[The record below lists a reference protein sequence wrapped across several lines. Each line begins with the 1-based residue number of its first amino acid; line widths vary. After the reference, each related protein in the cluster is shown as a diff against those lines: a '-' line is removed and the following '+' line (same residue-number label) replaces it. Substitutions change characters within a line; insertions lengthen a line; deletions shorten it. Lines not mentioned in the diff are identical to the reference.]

1 MAQRSAISLS
11 TDQDNPELA
20 KDESNNNKFDYDKD
34 QDGFKT
40 PVISHI
46 RKVNPRNQA
55 TDQGIAAK
63 TLTFSILRRGIPFG
77 QSLDMSKP
85 DPIQGDRGLLFLCY
99 QTSIEN
105 QFELLVTK
113 WMNSSRSPTNAPS
126 PLNNKESG
134 FDILVGQNKQ
144 DWRKPVHRHDGQDEM
159 GKGRE
164 RFGLIERS
172 INNQSEEVQIFTK
185 GLNLLDW
192 VIPTGGVIFFH
203 HQLAGSNLFLE
214 AISYLLESI
223 CTLIFKLSDECQI
236 IKWYF
241 CRNFYAS
248 VLSIGI

>member
-1 MAQRSAISLS
+1 MTSEKLKAFLVGRWPSGAPLALS
-11 TDQDNPELA
+11 PDQDNPELA
-20 KDESNNNKFDYDKD
+20 KDESNNNNFDYDKD

-46 RKVNPRNQA
+46 RKVNPRNQS
-55 TDQGIAAK
+55 TNEGIAAK

-77 QSLDMSKP
+77 QPLDMSKP
-85 DPIQGDRGLLFLCY
+85 DPIKGDRGLLFLCY

-126 PLNNKESG
+126 PLNNKQSG

-144 DWRKPVHRHDGQDEM
+144 DWIKPVRRHDGQDEM

-172 INNQSEEVQIFTK
+172 INNQSEEAQIFTK

-192 VIPTGGVIFFH
+192 VIPTGGGYFFSPSISS
-203 HQLAGSNLFLE
+203 LKSFFGSN
-214 AISYLLESI
+214 
-223 CTLIFKLSDECQI
+223 
-236 IKWYF
+236 
-241 CRNFYAS
+241 
-248 VLSIGI
+248 